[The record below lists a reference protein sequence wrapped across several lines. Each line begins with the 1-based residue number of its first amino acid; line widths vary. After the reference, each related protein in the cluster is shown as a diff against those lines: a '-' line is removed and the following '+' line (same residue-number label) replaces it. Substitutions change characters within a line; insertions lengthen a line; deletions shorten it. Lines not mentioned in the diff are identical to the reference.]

1 MRDLTGV
8 DGAGRET
15 DIEALRTILHFVARP
30 ANDCCAAGRASGMI
44 RAMPTSE
51 RARSVDTTER
61 LLAFS
66 DGVFAIV
73 ITLLVIELALPHL
86 QNPNS
91 TSELFDALF
100 SLRGRFASYVICFL
114 FVGNLWMSHANFFRA
129 LTRTE
134 PGLLALNILLLM
146 LVCLQPFVTTIL
158 GEYPENPG
166 SVLVFGTLFTAT
178 SAVFVPMS
186 WYCHYRRLFRPD
198 LDPVRSRRGLRI
210 VTVMGIASLVPLAI
224 ARASPSLAMT
234 CYVALILG
242 YAAVQSQFRVQP
254 SATGSIE
261 PMNAR

>member
-1 MRDLTGV
+1 
-8 DGAGRET
+8 
-15 DIEALRTILHFVARP
+15 
-30 ANDCCAAGRASGMI
+30 MI
-44 RAMPTSE
+44 RGTPPSE
-51 RARSVDTTER
+51 RARFVDTTER

-73 ITLLVIELALPHL
+73 ITLLVIELTLPHL

-91 TSELFDALF
+91 TGDLFDALLSF
-100 SLRGRFASYVICFL
+100 RGRFASYVICFL
-114 FVGNLWMSHANFFRA
+114 FVGQLWMSHANFFRIV
-129 LTRTE
+129 TRAE

-166 SVLVFGTLFTAT
+166 SVLVFGILFTAT
-178 SAVFVPMS
+178 SAVFVLS
-186 WYCHYRRLFRPD
+186 WYCHHRRRFCPD
-198 LDPVRSRRGLRI
+198 IDAVRSRRGLRI

-254 SATGSIE
+254 TTIGSNE
-261 PMNAR
+261 PMNVL